1 MNSFLL
7 KDRSM
12 LTFSSELKE
21 LIEHLLAFGIFG
33 LHINHLQ
40 PLLIPQT
47 RLVPRM
53 NRLESPYIPVSNK
66 VLLSVL
72 NALVV
77 HGNEFVNLVKRV
89 ISEFHE
95 LLDVVDARE
104 HDVVAGFDA
113 VHLLLALQVG
123 RGFLS
128 QVGDHVL
135 TGNDVADQVPLDI
148 DDQLT
153 QPIASHT
160 HVEKVRVLLPCHAHV
175 QVWWP

>member
-1 MNSFLL
+1 
-7 KDRSM
+7 M

-33 LHINHLQ
+33 LHIHHFQ

-53 NRLESPYIPVSNK
+53 NRLESPHIPVSNK

-72 NALVV
+72 DALIV
-77 HGNEFVNLVKRV
+77 HGNEFVNLVIRV

-104 HDVVAGFDA
+104 HDVVARFC
-113 VHLLLALQVG
+113 VLHLILALQVG
-123 RGFLS
+123 RGLLGEI
-128 QVGDHVL
+128 GDHVL
-135 TGNDVADQVPLDI
+135 T
-148 DDQLT
+148 
-153 QPIASHT
+153 
-160 HVEKVRVLLPCHAHV
+160 
-175 QVWWP
+175 